1 MRATAAIVPRNYL
14 AATGA
19 RPPRCSVSRPF
30 IAVPYPRLMTRT
42 RPIALLGISCL
53 TGALLSGCALVHGP
67 ADRVDEF
74 AAAGAEC
81 TGSWWIGNLREG
93 TSDEARV
100 VAESALA
107 EAEVSPDAL
116 ASARSLLDDSKNDYE
131 RENTTAQEL
140 EREAYMLTV
149 TLHVK
154 DQLEAAGYPDIDRVV
169 EVWAESSCS

>member
-1 MRATAAIVPRNYL
+1 M
-14 AATGA
+14 
-19 RPPRCSVSRPF
+19 
-30 IAVPYPRLMTRT
+30 
-42 RPIALLGISCL
+42 
-53 TGALLSGCALVHGP
+53 
-67 ADRVDEF
+67 
-74 AAAGAEC
+74 
-81 TGSWWIGNLREG
+81 
-93 TSDEARV
+93 
-100 VAESALA
+100 
-107 EAEVSPDAL
+107 SPDAL